1 MPSLSSTRQ
10 EATKTSAGTIHT
22 YEEYYRGVSL

>member
-10 EATKTSAGTIHT
+10 EATKARAGTIHT
-22 YEEYYRGVSL
+22 YEEYYLEVSL